1 MNACSKEH
9 LQSDEGKYLVQHSD
23 EKAEKA
29 KKTDALSFPHRFMS
43 YKIRN
48 TMLFHASVSHLFS
61 MFSF

>member
-9 LQSDEGKYLVQHSD
+9 LQSDEGKYLVQQSD

-29 KKTDALSFPHRFMS
+29 KTTDALSFPHRFMS

-48 TMLFHASVSHLFS
+48 TMLFHASVSHFWLIIS
-61 MFSF
+61 L

>member
-48 TMLFHASVSHLFS
+48 TMLFHASVSHFWLIIS
-61 MFSF
+61 L